1 MISFEENEKL
11 VYKVFKDNFA
21 GYRWLKDDLLQC
33 GRMGLWKACKKFEED
48 KGYKF
53 SSYAVKVIRNEMLL
67 YLKKE
72 TKEIACDIQ
81 EDVVSEEEVDID
93 MKIIYEDL
101 MKSVKHGEMLDLF
114 YKGMTINQLSAKY
127 GVSKQA
133 ISKTLIECQKQ
144 LRAKVKGDDKVGK
157 IIHST
162 YEEISSDVA
171 KTFFETHL
179 KGLKKMKFKEEARA
193 KFKELQSE

>member
-1 MISFEENEKL
+1 MINFEENEKL

-33 GRMGLWKACKKFEED
+33 GRIGLWKACKKFKED
-48 KGYKF
+48 KGHKF

-72 TKEIACDIQ
+72 VKEIACNIQ
-81 EDVVSEEEVDID
+81 EDVVSEEEVDPD

-101 MKSVKHGEMLDLF
+101 IASVKHGEMLDMF
-114 YKGMTINQLSAKY
+114 YKGMTINQLSVKY

-157 IIHST
+157 IIYNT
-162 YEEISSDVA
+162 YY
-171 KTFFETHL
+171 L
-179 KGLKKMKFKEEARA
+179 AR
-193 KFKELQSE
+193 